1 MDSGSFYK
9 NAKSRPFQTVF
20 IFTQNNKKTL
30 DSQGFHQSAPGR
42 TRTGDLRITNAL
54 LYQLS
59 HGSTFKKCCCITQQ
73 QVTCPGIE
81 PGFTPWEGVVLTAWP
96 TGRNRGDKIR
106 TCDLCVPNAAL
117 YQTEPRL
124 DVLER
129 LFCAVYQRLVYNS
142 MTLKKMQ
149 AFFWKNF
156 NFLKKSFFGE
166 SSGIKKNLTKPYFI
180 RKNSNRWVWESC
192 AASRKKNV
200 RKVHRNQKIRKET
213 WKFNKNQQ
221 EFSHLYRWWDE
232 LPSLA

>member
-1 MDSGSFYK
+1 M
-9 NAKSRPFQTVF
+9 
-20 IFTQNNKKTL
+20 
-30 DSQGFHQSAPGR
+30 
-42 TRTGDLRITNAL
+42 
-54 LYQLS
+54 
-59 HGSTFKKCCCITQQ
+59 
-73 QVTCPGIE
+73 TCPGIE

-149 AFFWKNF
+149 AFFWKKF

-200 RKVHRNQKIRKET
+200 RKVHRNQKNRKET
-213 WKFNKNQQ
+213 WKFNSKIDKNTMTLTADPKCK
-221 EFSHLYRWWDE
+221 HLQAIWRCKNHISVQSVIQNCSSSDWWNE
-232 LPSLA
+232 

>member
-1 MDSGSFYK
+1 M
-9 NAKSRPFQTVF
+9 
-20 IFTQNNKKTL
+20 KKL
-30 DSQGFHQSAPGR
+30 LQSA
-42 TRTGDLRITNAL
+42 TAL
-54 LYQLS
+54 M
-59 HGSTFKKCCCITQQ
+59 
-73 QVTCPGIE
+73 TCPGIE

-232 LPSLA
+232 LLSLA